1 MGVLKMLF
9 YAVMPHYDIDG
20 VFLRKFVLF
29 GNSFWWNYFN
39 SCNCYVLVSC
49 RFGDDYYFWMRSN
62 GWNFVHSYRFCKL
75 RHLWRK
81 MFGWDVLILFHPLHM
96 LCFRVHWD
104 NYFSTE
110 LSSFLWI
117 SFLFLSAVCFWV
129 WFVSWPLEFLF

>member
-1 MGVLKMLF
+1 MGVLKLLS
-9 YAVMPHYDIDG
+9 YVLMPYYYIDCA
-20 VFLRKFVLF
+20 FLRKFVLS

-39 SCNCYVLVSC
+39 SCNCYVLFSR
-49 RFGDDYYFWMRSN
+49 RFVDDYHFWMCSN
-62 GWNFVHSYRFCKL
+62 GWNFVNSYRFCKL
-75 RHLWRK
+75 RHLWGE

-117 SFLFLSAVCFWV
+117 SFLFLSVVCFWV

>member
-1 MGVLKMLF
+1 MGVSKILF
-9 YAVMPHYDIDG
+9 YAVMSHYDIDG
-20 VFLRKFVLF
+20 GLSRKFVLS

-39 SCNCYVLVSC
+39 SCHCYVLLAV
-49 RFGDDYYFWMRSN
+49 DLLMVITFWMFSN

-75 RHLWRK
+75 RHLWRE